1 MHKVST
7 LLQTIQSWRQ
17 EQRSRFRLPVSV
29 ASPEKVI
36 HSKDNLSLLRKG
48 VTEEQEMQVV
58 VPMTAQNQSSL
69 AYLQKKLGEKFCG
82 AVCDIRDSPM
92 RIIKAAASGNL
103 EELDRLMT
111 GDEKRLNYRDKKGRT
126 ALHHAASQNRVE
138 CVQFI
143 HEHGGDINAQDYDG
157 NTALHLAVESN
168 ALETISYLL
177 SNKADSS
184 IRNNEMNGPI
194 HLATELNRVE
204 VLEEMVN
211 HKSQVDT
218 CLRGKHG
225 RRALHV
231 AAIYDHADC
240 ARILLSQLK
249 CCPRIPCD
257 NGYYPIHE
265 AAKNGSANAMAALLE
280 WGESIGVSRQEML
293 KLYDTD
299 GNVPLHSAVHSG
311 DIKAVNLCLESGALI
326 STQQHDL
333 STPVHL
339 ACAQGAIEIVKLMFN
354 AQPEEKSVCLNTSDA
369 QQMTPLHCAAM
380 FDHDALVEYLVN
392 EGANI
397 NAVDKEGRTV
407 LLLAA
412 ARSAWKVMKVL
423 LQSGAEMGTQDN
435 MNRNLLHHIV
445 LAGGSLEDFWNYLNQ
460 HQGSSIASLMNERDV
475 HGCTPMHYASRTGHL
490 KTIRSLLRL
499 GAVVNLKNNDNQSP
513 LHFAARY
520 GRYNT
525 VRHLLESNRG
535 TLIIN
540 EMDGEGKT
548 PLHIASENGHTRVV
562 YLLLVKGA
570 LLHRDHK
577 GRTPM
582 HYAAM
587 NGYTQT
593 IEQLLSFHSHLL
605 DQMDRDGNTALHL
618 AAMNNKPES
627 AKLLLTLDCG
637 ILRNNQ
643 DMTPVDFVLYFKH
656 SEVAMVM
663 VTHETRNAE
672 VLKSKLK
679 MFGCVVEGLT
689 AVMPDVMMAVLDR
702 CISKYAFIM
711 LFYKYTYVH
720 NRYGLAA
727 REFCIK
733 QDVLHSGS
741 GLMALTATRKG
752 ELLTYHMVRYKREE
766 LLSHRLCV
774 KYLETKWNS
783 YGMYFHLMNLFVY
796 TIFLALVTANAISLM
811 DNRPKYPNHISNLLN
826 NSVDNGSSGIASAEG
841 QRLRPHAM
849 CSVNALVV
857 LVFVALNIIKEFY
870 QMYTQRVKYFLDIIN
885 TVEWGLY
892 ITSGLLGAT
901 NIIPGIL
908 DYSTDYIV
916 AAIAVFL
923 AWFNYLLYLQR
934 FNRVGIYVVMFL
946 EILSTLLRVMLVFS
960 VLIIAFGLSFF
971 ILLGKIEGLEE
982 KGFYNPG
989 ISLVRVGTM
998 MLGEVDFLGTFLRP
1012 LRSLVG
1018 PMSRQLFAAI
1028 VFLMGFAI
1036 LMPILLMNLLI
1047 GLAVGDIETVRRNA
1061 QLKRLTMQVES
1072 HTDLERKLPEN
1083 FLKLVDK
1090 MEVCEYPNRTNV
1102 SSYLWSTIH
1111 SWFASPQEDSGQR
1124 SPHLVDGITDTSDDL
1139 GEQLHEQKKKLSD
1152 ISKAMSE
1159 QLQLLRLIVQKM
1171 EIRTEN
1177 EDMDEGEYDC
1187 IKECTPSELY
1197 RHVTLP

>member
-1 MHKVST
+1 MYKVST

-17 EQRSRFRLPVSV
+17 EQRSRFRLPDSV
-29 ASPEKVI
+29 TSPEKVI
-36 HSKDNLSLLRKG
+36 QNKDHLSLLTKG
-48 VTEEQEMQVV
+48 LTEEQEMQVV
-58 VPMTAQNQSSL
+58 VPVTAQNQSSP
-69 AYLQKKLGEKFCG
+69 AYLKKKLGQKFCG

-92 RIIKAAASGNL
+92 RIIKAASSGNL
-103 EELDRLMT
+103 EELVILVN
-111 GDEKRLNYRDKKGRT
+111 GDEKRLNCRDKKGRT
-126 ALHHAASQNRVE
+126 ALHHAAIQNKVE

-168 ALETISYLL
+168 ALETINYLL
-177 SNKADSS
+177 SNNADSS

-225 RRALHV
+225 RRALHL
-231 AAIYDHADC
+231 AAIYNHADC

-392 EGANI
+392 EGADI

-412 ARSAWKVMKVL
+412 ARSAWKVTKVL
-423 LQSGAEMGTQDN
+423 LQSGAEMGTKDN
-435 MNRNLLHHIV
+435 MNRNILHHIV
-445 LAGGSLEDFWNYLNQ
+445 LAGGSLDDFWNYLNQ
-460 HQGSSIASLMNERDV
+460 HQGSSIASLMNERDIY
-475 HGCTPMHYASRTGHL
+475 GCTPMHYASRKGHL
-490 KTIRSLLRL
+490 KTIRSLLQL

-587 NGYTQT
+587 NGHTQT

-618 AAMNNKPES
+618 AVMNNKPES

-643 DMTPVDFVLYFKH
+643 DMTPIDFVLYFKH

-672 VLKSKLK
+672 ILKSRLK

-702 CISKYAFIM
+702 CISKSKTSEDSKYFFVKYNFEILQDTRSICAF
-711 LFYKYTYVH
+711 LNK
-720 NRYGLAA
+720 
-727 REFCIK
+727 K
-733 QDVLHSGS
+733 
-741 GLMALTATRKG
+741 RKP
-752 ELLTYHMVRYKREE
+752 LPVMNHMVRYKREE

-811 DNRPKYPNHISNLLN
+811 DNRPKYPHHTSPFLN
-826 NSVDNGSSGIASAEG
+826 DSVGNGSSGIASAEG
-841 QRLRPHAM
+841 KRLKPHAM

-857 LVFVALNIIKEFY
+857 LVFVVLNIIKEFY
-870 QMYTQRVKYFLDIIN
+870 QMYTQRIKYFLDIIN

-901 NIIPGIL
+901 NIISGIL
-908 DYSTDYIV
+908 DYGTEYIV
-916 AAIAVFL
+916 AATAVFL

-1018 PMSRQLFAAI
+1018 PMSKQLFAAI

-1072 HTDLERKLPEN
+1072 HTDLERKLPEK

-1090 MEVCEYPNRTNV
+1090 MEVYEYPNRTNV

-1111 SWFASPQEDSGQR
+1111 SWFASPQEDSEQR

-1139 GEQLHEQKKKLSD
+1139 SEQLHEQKKKLSE
-1152 ISKAMSE
+1152 ISKVMSE

-1177 EDMDEGEYDC
+1177 EDMDEGEYDS

-1197 RHVTLP
+1197 RHMTLP